1 MVMTED
7 SLDQGGNYKDRKSS
21 SRLFLSMSHNW
32 GVLVSSSSKWAIMG
46 LFSGMGKTIMATVKI
61 METQILSWKHYF
73 ELAVRQLSR
82 FL

>member
-1 MVMTED
+1 
-7 SLDQGGNYKDRKSS
+7 
-21 SRLFLSMSHNW
+21 
-32 GVLVSSSSKWAIMG
+32 MG

-82 FL
+82 FLKKIHVDKADWSREED